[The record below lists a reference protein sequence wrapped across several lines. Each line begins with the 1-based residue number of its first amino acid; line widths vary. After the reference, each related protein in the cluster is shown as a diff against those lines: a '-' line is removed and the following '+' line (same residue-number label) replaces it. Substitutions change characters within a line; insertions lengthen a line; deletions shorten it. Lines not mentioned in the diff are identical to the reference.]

1 MNEQELQKV
10 FEAGPDGVIEVIAK
24 MAATMEAFRRSMV
37 VASLYGGRDNPSFA
51 EGIKVI
57 KDAEFLRDLEHFG
70 AALADR
76 ARAQRTKAEARRMAD
91 GYSRGA

>member
-1 MNEQELQKV
+1 MNEQEIYKAV
-10 FEAGPDGVIEVIAK
+10 EAGPDGMVEVITR
-24 MAATMEAFRRSMV
+24 MATTLEAFRRSMV
-37 VASLYGGRDNPSFA
+37 VASLYGGRDNPAFA
-51 EGIKVI
+51 EGIKEI

-76 ARAQRTKAEARRMAD
+76 ARAQRTKAEARRMAG